1 MLQITRQFFQ
11 KGNAYTLPDPL
22 PRRPG
27 IILAVML
34 LAMSSGLVDA
44 VVYMRHGHVFAYAM
58 TGNLVL
64 LGVAFASYN
73 LHSIL
78 SHLAP
83 VLGFAC
89 GVFIGKSLLRKFR
102 PFALHL
108 TLLLQIA
115 TLTLAGAF
123 ASRIPADLLVVCLAV
138 SGAVIITVIRRAG
151 EVAFNVTFMTGNLRA
166 VFEGAFDTLWPSHA
180 TTHLTLGKQ
189 QFLIVGLTVIG
200 FLGGAAIGS
209 LSLQRLSDHTFW
221 IADLLLIVAGWLI
234 RRVQAS
240 EENS

>member
-1 MLQITRQFFQ
+1 M
-11 KGNAYTLPDPL
+11 PDPL

-64 LGVAFASYN
+64 LGVAFASHN
-73 LHSIL
+73 LHQIL

-83 VLGFAC
+83 ILGFAC
-89 GVFIGKSLLRKFR
+89 GVFLGKLFLRKLR

-115 TLTLAGAF
+115 MLTLAGSF
-123 ASRIPADLLVVCLAV
+123 ASRIPDDLLVIGLAI

-151 EVAFNVTFMTGNLRA
+151 EVAFNITFMTGNLRA
-166 VFEGAFDTLWPSHA
+166 VFEGAFDTLWPPPASVHHA
-180 TTHLTLGKQ
+180 PGRQ
-189 QFLIVGLTVIG
+189 QFLIVGLTVTG

-209 LSLQRLSDHTFW
+209 LSLERLNDHTFW
-221 IADLLLIVAGWLI
+221 IASLLLVAAGWLI